1 MGKATGDG
9 RKRSA
14 RTRDARASTSDGS
27 AGARRDTGAAAPRR
41 PSRAAI
47 TGLALLGLVVA
58 GAGAA
63 AYRVRSRGAQADFRT
78 IPRQNVLLI
87 TIDTLRADAL
97 GSYGGPA
104 ATPNLDRLARQGVRY
119 DFAHAHAV
127 VTLPSHASI
136 LTGRYPFEHGVH
148 DNSGYR
154 LAAGT
159 QTIATLLKASG
170 YHTAAF
176 IGGFPL
182 NARFGLTRGF
192 DVYDDR
198 MGESHG
204 PIEFAL
210 PERRADVV
218 IAAAQAWIRAQPD
231 QWFAWVHL
239 FDAHAPYAPPAPFD
253 RQYGDRPYYGEV
265 AYVDHALKPLLDE
278 VQTETRP
285 TFIVV
290 TADHGEALGDHGEA
304 THGLF
309 AYESTLRVPL
319 ILAQHIPGK
328 AAREREEASQVPV
341 RHVDLLPTILSAVGV
356 AGPTGLPGRTLLP
369 GSNTESDAASTSY
382 FEAMS
387 ASLNRGWAPLQGVLA
402 GREKFI
408 SLPIA
413 ELYNLS
419 SDRGETTNLADREP
433 QHRRVMEARLNGWHA
448 SAGGRRAVED
458 PETVARLRSLGYA
471 AGGNTKKDR
480 YTEDD
485 DPKRL
490 IDVDSAIHRGIGL
503 FEQGHPA
510 EAIDTYRQILAR
522 RPDLAVAV
530 SHLAFLYWS
539 QGDTQS
545 AVGTLQRALS
555 AGVVQSGI
563 PSQLG
568 VYLAETG
575 SAKAALPLLQTATAD
590 QSDLDALNALG
601 IAYGHLG
608 QAARALESFRAILQ
622 IDPQNAPAYQN
633 IASIEVQRGHI
644 AAAREALDHALAI
657 DPRSARAH
665 TGLGVVQL
673 REGQRGA
680 AIESWRRAVAL
691 DPSDYDARFNLANE
705 LVNDRQLVAARP
717 YLERFVRSAPAAQ
730 YGRDIR
736 RFEALLAG
744 R

>member
-1 MGKATGDG
+1 MPSARKRGARSPTPHGAAHAPRATDG
-9 RKRSA
+9 RGRNRRIVA
-14 RTRDARASTSDGS
+14 RVVRLAIASM
-27 AGARRDTGAAAPRR
+27 
-41 PSRAAI
+41 
-47 TGLALLGLVVA
+47 VVA
-58 GAGAA
+58 VAFA
-63 AYRVRSRGAQADFRT
+63 AYSRRGHQGADLRPIAG
-78 IPRQNVLLI
+78 QNVLLV

-136 LTGRYPFEHGVH
+136 LTGRYPFEHGVR

-154 LAAGT
+154 LADAT
-159 QTIATLLKASG
+159 PTIATLLKAAG

-176 IGGFPL
+176 VGAFPL

-198 MGESHG
+198 MGEAHG

-210 PERRADVV
+210 PERRAETV
-218 IAAAQAWIRAQPD
+218 IAAAQAWIRRQPD
-231 QWFAWVHL
+231 RWFAWVHL
-239 FDAHAPYAPPAPFD
+239 FDPHAPYAPPAPFD

-265 AYVDHALKPLLDE
+265 AYVDQALGPLFDSI
-278 VQTETRP
+278 QTQTHP
-285 TFIVV
+285 TVIVV

-319 ILAQHIPGK
+319 ILAQHIPG
-328 AAREREEASQVPV
+328 EEAPERTEASSVPV
-341 RHVDLLPTILSAVGV
+341 RHIDLLPTMLSAVGMP
-356 AGPTGLPGRTLLP
+356 APAGLPGRTLLP
-369 GSNTESDAASTSY
+369 GSDTEGDASSTSY

-387 ASLNRGWAPLQGVLA
+387 ASLNRGWAPLQGILA
-402 GREKFI
+402 GREKLV
-408 SLPIA
+408 SLPLT
-413 ELYNLS
+413 ELYRLS
-419 SDRGETTNLADREP
+419 NDPSETTNLAGREP
-433 QHRRVMEARLNGWHA
+433 ERQRVLEARLNDWRA
-448 SAGGRRAVED
+448 STAGARGAED

-471 AGGNTKKDR
+471 AGGNAKKGR

-490 IDVDSAIHRGIGL
+490 IDLDAAIHRGIELYERGR
-503 FEQGHPA
+503 PA
-510 EAIDTYRQILAR
+510 EAIDTYRQILTR
-522 RPDLAVAV
+522 RPDLGVAV

-539 QGDTQS
+539 QGE
-545 AVGTLQRALS
+545 AHAAIETLQRALS

-575 SAKAALPLLQTATAD
+575 SAKAALPLLQAAAAD
-590 QSDLDALNALG
+590 PSDLDALNALG
-601 IAYGHLG
+601 IAYGHLNET
-608 QAARALESFRAILQ
+608 ARALDSFRTIVR
-622 IDPQNAPAYQN
+622 IDPQNALAYQN
-633 IASIEVQRGHI
+633 IASVEVQRGNL
-644 AAAREALDHALAI
+644 AAARAALERALAI

-665 TGLGVVQL
+665 TGLGAVQL
-673 REGQRGA
+673 REGQRNA
-680 AIESWRRAVAL
+680 AIDSWRRAVEL
-691 DPSDYDARFNLANE
+691 DPADYDALFNLASE
-705 LVNDRQLVAARP
+705 LVNDGQLSAARP
-717 YLERFVRSAPAAQ
+717 YLEHFVRSAPAAQ
-730 YGRDIR
+730 YARDIR

>member
-14 RTRDARASTSDGS
+14 RTRDARASTAEGSD
-27 AGARRDTGAAAPRR
+27 APRDTDAAAPRWR
-41 PSRAAI
+41 SRAAI

-58 GAGAA
+58 GAGAV
-63 AYRVRSRGAQADFRT
+63 AYRVRSRGAQADLRT

-136 LTGRYPFEHGVH
+136 LTGRYPFDHGVH

-198 MGESHG
+198 MGEAHG

-265 AYVDHALKPLLDE
+265 AYVDHALEPLLDA

-328 AAREREEASQVPV
+328 AARERGEASQAPV
-341 RHVDLLPTILSAVGV
+341 RHVDLLPTILNAVGV
-356 AGPTGLPGRTLLP
+356 PGPTGLPGRTLLP
-369 GSNTESDAASTSY
+369 GSNAESDAASPSY

-419 SDRGETTNLADREP
+419 SDQLETTNLADRDP
-433 QHRRVMEARLNGWHA
+433 QRRRVMEARLNGWHA

-539 QGDTQS
+539 QGDTQA

-633 IASIEVQRGHI
+633 IASVEVQRGHI

-657 DPRSARAH
+657 DPRSARAY

-691 DPSDYDARFNLANE
+691 DPSDYDALFNLANE
-705 LVNDRQLVAARP
+705 LVNDRQLAAARP